1 MIVQTSRR
9 QWVNFSLLRSI
20 SIEADK
26 YNPDAWTVVGI
37 YDGGKVLPLGPAYK
51 TEAEAV
57 RRVNQLLEL
66 AFGEFE

>member
-20 SIEADK
+20 SVEADK
-26 YNPDAWTVVGI
+26 YNPDAWTVVGV
-37 YDGGKVLPLGPAYK
+37 YDGGKVLPLGPAYA

-57 RRVNQLLEL
+57 HRVNQLLEF